1 MKSAPEKRMR
11 NGVSQGLAL
20 HYITENTGNTE
31 RAGQEGREREEDKGP
46 LEDEDGDGVGV
57 GVKRRES
64 SMKRGQACLWTAK
77 GRCPR

>member
-1 MKSAPEKRMR
+1 MR

-31 RAGQEGREREEDKGP
+31 RAGHEGREREEDKGP

-64 SMKRGQACLWTAK
+64 SLKRGQACLRTAK